1 MKLRNICLFLTII
14 CTALSVLYATPSA
27 LNFNQKEIIF
37 PKADI
42 SIVSPP
48 RGERRIRLDG
58 EGSQYWIS
66 CYGFDNLCTMEN
78 INQKMNIGQTKIIV
92 NNNDRFAT
100 NGVLF
105 EFYKDGTHYL
115 NRKFSK
121 DKDTLIFILLDS
133 SVFAL
138 KAAGIFFLLYILF
151 SIKKI

>member
-1 MKLRNICLFLTII
+1 
-14 CTALSVLYATPSA
+14 
-27 LNFNQKEIIF
+27 
-37 PKADI
+37 
-42 SIVSPP
+42 
-48 RGERRIRLDG
+48 
-58 EGSQYWIS
+58 
-66 CYGFDNLCTMEN
+66 MEN
-78 INQKMNIGQTKIIV
+78 INQKMNIGQAKIIV

-121 DKDTLIFILLDS
+121 DKDTLIFILLDN